1 MQRIVAEITV
11 SHVEKQTERHVC
23 PNRAEMRN
31 KMSDAIKYLWA
42 NQAQGTLEQVYV
54 NHHEVDGISRV
65 ESRRQSSMMR
75 VTLAAY
81 SAAMD
86 CNLMTSQNCHRN
98 LAKPE

>member
-1 MQRIVAEITV
+1 
-11 SHVEKQTERHVC
+11 
-23 PNRAEMRN
+23 
-31 KMSDAIKYLWA
+31 MSDAIKYLWA